1 MADKGPKEPEQHRAR
16 ETRVRLVAAVER
28 LAVRLDGESLPSSSE
43 IAAEAGVAVGT
54 LYRYFKNADDLILEA
69 FDHAHERVNGCWFQ
83 GLPELKGKSSRA
95 RAKAFLETYRVCA
108 AQEPA
113 YVHLL
118 KLARQIRS
126 VSEEIALNIETP
138 ETHRAFAAL
147 FDIKPTPRNLS
158 TIRLLKFTTQQL
170 MSVYFVADEAD
181 RVAIGKEIEAYTE
194 QALDRLG
201 G

>member
-1 MADKGPKEPEQHRAR
+1 MADKDAKEPEQHRAR
-16 ETRVRLVAAVER
+16 ETRAGLVAAVER
-28 LAVRLDGESLPSSSE
+28 LAARLNGESLPSSSE

-54 LYRYFKNADDLILEA
+54 LYRYFKNADDLMLEA
-69 FDHAHERVNGCWFQ
+69 FDDAHERVNGCWFQ
-83 GLPELKGKSSRA
+83 GLPELKGKSSRV
-95 RAKAFLETYRVCA
+95 RAKAFLKTYRVCA
-108 AQEPA
+108 EQEPA

-126 VSEEIALNIETP
+126 VSEEMALNVDTP
-138 ETHRAFAAL
+138 ESHQAFAAL
-147 FDIKPTPRNLS
+147 FDIKPTPTNLS

-170 MSVYFVADEAD
+170 MNVYFVADEAD